1 MKHYHPKIAGSF
13 LMAAFLF
20 LVLSCE
26 QPELLEK
33 QPDSNAGQNTVLD
46 KKQKANPFTAENM
59 KQALKN
65 VLARQPAKSGRTECW
80 ECGVPSTTHNYVRFA
95 PQDVDQL
102 ITLHNYGY
110 DLYDVP
116 LDQEV
121 TTQGEYYQDPSLPAD
136 AITYQYTLVPDNY
149 NLPTTVPYT
158 IISQVFLFDETA
170 GDEAD
175 AWIPEPD
182 PGSGYCYE
190 ANGAAYI
197 CGSNPRTYLRVSG
210 KLPEDLYKKAT
221 RTLIEA
227 GIDLPEL
234 YNEAMRL
241 AGREDEMIVA
251 SKNGRTQ
258 SYRPSGTVQVIDNVT
273 NLTVPVKNVTVKL
286 RRFFKLDDV
295 VTDANGNWT
304 ARRVYVKKANVVLKF
319 QNNGMKIRGISGAL
333 KLWEYAQILEKEC
346 GLYTEGQLQGLTI
359 TLQYEPTA
367 DTYAA
372 LQWAAAHCM
381 NTYHEAKAYSVTNS
395 IIEPYYGMN
404 VWISSSW
411 LSSASAPMVRAII
424 HDPINLLNVLNFL
437 LAPSPA
443 SKLTILRKLLTNWA
457 PDVTLQLRDANTGVT
472 RNADNLSN
480 TFFHEF
486 GHSQHYSQ
494 VGNLYWAQEIIYTV
508 NNGGYGNKTTS
519 GSGRA
524 AVVESWGFFIGNT
537 FNETKYRAV
546 GTPNA
551 IARANQ
557 DLFGLENQIPNDN
570 DWRGWIPFG
579 AIHDMRDVGEPGFT
593 TVIDNVSGYSIQGLF
608 SAYQPGVTTVQGLRQ
623 EILNRNGNSQA
634 AQVNQLIT
642 SYRW

>member
-1 MKHYHPKIAGSF
+1 MT
-13 LMAAFLF
+13 AFIF

-33 QPDSNAGQNTVLD
+33 QPDSNDGQNTVLD
-46 KKQKANPFTAENM
+46 QKQKANPFTAENM

-65 VLARQPAKSGRTECW
+65 VHARQPAKSGRTECW

-227 GIDLPEL
+227 GINLPEL

-241 AGREDEMIVA
+241 VGREDEMIAA

-258 SYRPSGTVQVIDNVT
+258 SYRPSGTVQVTDNVT
-273 NLTVPVKNVTVKL
+273 GLTVPVKNVTVKL
-286 RRFFKLDDV
+286 RRFYKLDDV
-295 VTDANGNWT
+295 VTDANGNWI

-319 QNNGMKIRGISGAL
+319 QNNGMKIRGISGGL

-346 GLYTEGQLQGLTI
+346 GLFAEGQLQGLTI

-372 LQWAAAHCM
+372 LQWAAAHCL
-381 NTYHEAKAYSVTNS
+381 NTYHEAKAYSLASN

-404 VWISSSW
+404 VWMSSAITQA
-411 LSSASAPMVRAII
+411 ASAPMVRALV
-424 HDPINLLNVLNFL
+424 NNSLVLNMALDYLFPGAT
-437 LAPSPA
+437 APA
-443 SKLTILRKLLTNWA
+443 RRIVQNWL
-457 PDVTLQLRDANTGVT
+457 PDVTLLQL
-472 RNADNLSN
+472 
-480 TFFHEF
+480 
-486 GHSQHYSQ
+486 
-494 VGNLYWAQEIIYTV
+494 
-508 NNGGYGNKTTS
+508 
-519 GSGRA
+519 
-524 AVVESWGFFIGNT
+524 
-537 FNETKYRAV
+537 KYV
-546 GTPNA
+546 
-551 IARANQ
+551 
-557 DLFGLENQIPNDN
+557 
-570 DWRGWIPFG
+570 
-579 AIHDMRDVGEPGFT
+579 
-593 TVIDNVSGYSIQGLF
+593 
-608 SAYQPGVTTVQGLRQ
+608 
-623 EILNRNGNSQA
+623 
-634 AQVNQLIT
+634 
-642 SYRW
+642 